1 MHAGGCGIST
11 FPEKVLFLQE
21 KRGWCLTGVGA
32 CDKPL
37 HHDPFGQLAGFWLP
51 KQYWAPQ
58 AETIPGRLQHRN

>member
-1 MHAGGCGIST
+1 MLPLVGSRR

-21 KRGWCLTGVGA
+21 KKGWCLTGVRA

-51 KQYWAPQ
+51 YSIRAPQ
-58 AETIPGRLQHRN
+58 AETFPGRLQRRN